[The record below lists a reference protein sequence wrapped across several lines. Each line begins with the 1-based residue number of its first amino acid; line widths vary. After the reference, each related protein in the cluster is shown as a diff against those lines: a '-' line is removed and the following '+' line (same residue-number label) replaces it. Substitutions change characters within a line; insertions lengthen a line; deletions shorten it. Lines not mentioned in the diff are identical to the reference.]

1 MQLSKKNISKI
12 LTESRLHT
20 DRIIQVQICYL
31 ENYLENYLISDY
43 YLINERFYDFSKNGK
58 IVTNIDSTAFYQ
70 YMDMIMDSTEG
81 NAYLK
86 VYRNINTDDFILSHP
101 NVIKVLKL
109 DYEFILPMNF
119 SDISIPHLYKHL
131 CKLNQEDFNIGRMIL
146 NGGKIVDLDNQ
157 IIYFPIYSFTLK
169 NMVDI
174 NIRLSQMKSFRGVHF
189 KYHLI
194 RKDLIIKPKKVIV
207 NLQPAYGSVVIERTE
222 AILTKFSIS
231 YNAYLYLLDLC
242 FKYNLTESEF
252 TELIYD
258 LNSYCVKKGEVDE

>member
-20 DRIIQVQICYL
+20 DRIIQVQICYP
-31 ENYLENYLISDY
+31 ENHLENYLISDY

-146 NGGKIVDLDNQ
+146 NGGKILDLDNQ
-157 IIYFPIYSFTLK
+157 IIYFPVYSFTLK

-194 RKDLIIKPKKVIV
+194 RKDLIIKPKKIIV
-207 NLQPAYGSVVIERTE
+207 NLQPAYGSVTIERTE
-222 AILTKFSIS
+222 VILTKFSIS

-242 FKYNLTESEF
+242 FKYNLTRSEF
-252 TELIYD
+252 AELIYD
-258 LNSYCVKKGEVDE
+258 LNGYYVKKGDGR